1 MVPRN
6 TEQATAPNPLQPN
19 PYSSDPQR
27 PTPYSSEQHTT
38 PHSPQPDQPPQYPDP
53 VGFQSPP
60 PWAPWYGIGFP
71 DAIKRVFKKYATF
84 SGRAGRGEYWWW
96 ALASVVVWAVL
107 NVITSISRL
116 SAPTSAT
123 GYTYTTST
131 PGPLAIAGPILL
143 VVWGLAV
150 VVPTLALTVR
160 RLHEVN
166 LSGLLVLLMLMPFL
180 GGLAVAIMTLLPSN
194 PAGQR
199 FDRPAALAAAYAG
212 AAGGAD
218 LVAVRWRTMLPVF
231 LAEDENCSAFSCSAG
246 SSPACSSSRG
256 GGAPVRS
263 ASSPAKCPDPALLAS
278 RWSHLAGPRCRDLFL

>member
-38 PHSPQPDQPPQYPDP
+38 PHSPQPDQPPQCPDP
-53 VGFQSPP
+53 VGFQSPPP

-96 ALASVVVWAVL
+96 ARASVVVWAVL

-123 GYTYTTST
+123 GHTYTTST
-131 PGPLAIAGPILL
+131 PGPLAIAGSILL
-143 VVWGLAV
+143 VVWDLAV

-160 RLHEVN
+160 RLHDVN
-166 LSGLLVLLMLMPFL
+166 LSGLLVLLMLVP
-180 GGLAVAIMTLLPSN
+180 
-194 PAGQR
+194 
-199 FDRPAALAAAYAG
+199 
-212 AAGGAD
+212 
-218 LVAVRWRTMLPVF
+218 
-231 LAEDENCSAFSCSAG
+231 
-246 SSPACSSSRG
+246 
-256 GGAPVRS
+256 
-263 ASSPAKCPDPALLAS
+263 
-278 RWSHLAGPRCRDLFL
+278 